1 MAIENDAKKVQQRF
15 QAIHDS
21 LQNIHDNV
29 KLSKLKLIPN
39 GKGTTETIQE
49 EKNTQPNPV
58 QIVPGNANNTH
69 LSDSRNDTQQ
79 DSSRQNKTLLIG
91 SSILKGLRTRG
102 LNPEVEISTNPGADS
117 KRILEKFRKSN
128 LDSYANVIVYIGG
141 NDISNGRSVLEVS
154 NTIEQIV

>member
-1 MAIENDAKKVQQRF
+1 MKEKLSQHIVETNIQFSYLHDEITSVKKSTVIHGEITETQFDSIKKDATGSIEVAIENDAKKVQQRV

-58 QIVPGNANNTH
+58 QIVPVNANNTH

-79 DSSRQNKTLLIG
+79 DSSRQYKTLLIG
-91 SSILKGLRTRG
+91 NSILKGIRTRC
-102 LNPEVEISTNPGADS
+102 LNP
-117 KRILEKFRKSN
+117 
-128 LDSYANVIVYIGG
+128 
-141 NDISNGRSVLEVS
+141 
-154 NTIEQIV
+154 